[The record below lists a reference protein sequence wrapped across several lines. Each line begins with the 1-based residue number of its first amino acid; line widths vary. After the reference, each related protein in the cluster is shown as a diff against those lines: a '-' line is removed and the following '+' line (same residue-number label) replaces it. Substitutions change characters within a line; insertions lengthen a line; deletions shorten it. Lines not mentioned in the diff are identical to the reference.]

1 MYIYIYIIYIT
12 VVPVVPARGGVE
24 LALGF
29 YYKTLLIYRPCMRPM
44 PLRPVRACPVRT
56 CCSVVVNDHEKFYV
70 AMRIEAAVT
79 CQFIKKKLHHSC
91 SPVNIAKFLK

>member
-1 MYIYIYIIYIT
+1 MYFE
-12 VVPVVPARGGVE
+12 R
-24 LALGF
+24 LDF
-29 YYKTLLIYRPCMRPM
+29 D
-44 PLRPVRACPVRT
+44 
-56 CCSVVVNDHEKFYV
+56 VVVNDHEKFYV